1 MNAIDA
7 CVAARDF
14 SGWLTGER
22 RAAPLTIVAYDHD
35 VGGFLDFL
43 TTHLGAPPTL
53 ADLDA
58 LREADVRAWL
68 AQGAREGRQ
77 NRTRARQLS
86 AIRTFFRFLAR
97 RHGVENPVASMI
109 GSPKVRPIL
118 PRALPS
124 AQAKSVA
131 RDIGE
136 ATGDDRMLAA
146 YVRTRDV
153 ALFTLLYGC
162 GLRIAEALS
171 LDVRDAPKTGRP
183 LRVLGKGSKERLVPV
198 LPEVAASAAALLAV
212 HPARADPAAPLFMG
226 VRGERL
232 NPGVAQRTLRDFR
245 ALAGLPEHATP
256 HALRHSF
263 ATHLLAGGADLR
275 AIQDLLGHAS
285 LSTTQRYTAV
295 DQAQLV
301 ATWKA
306 THPRGGS

>member
-1 MNAIDA
+1 LNAIDA

>member
-1 MNAIDA
+1 MIIQASD
-7 CVAARDF
+7 AARDF
-14 SGWLTGER
+14 SAWLTGER
-22 RAAPLTIVAYDHD
+22 RASPLTLVAYEHD

-43 TTHLGAPPTL
+43 TGHLGAPPTL
-53 ADLDA
+53 ADLNA

-68 AQGAREGRQ
+68 AHGAREGRQ

-86 AIRTFFRFLAR
+86 AVRTFFRFLAR
-97 RHGVENPVASMI
+97 RHGVENPVAAMI
-109 GSPKVRPIL
+109 GSPKVRPSL
-118 PRALPS
+118 PRALPA
-124 AQAKSVA
+124 AQAKTVA

-136 ATGDDRMLAA
+136 ATGDERMQAA
-146 YVRTRDV
+146 YVRARDV

-162 GLRIAEALS
+162 GLRIAEALG
-171 LDVRDAPKTGRP
+171 LDVRDAPQAGQP

-198 LPEVAASAAALLAV
+198 LPEVAASVAALLAV
-212 HPARADPAAPLFMG
+212 HPARTDPAAPLFMG

-245 ALAGLPEHATP
+245 ALAGLPDHATP